1 MFQTASTIE
10 KIETRSDNTIKIT
23 IGTQEIMPEQA
34 TELFNLKQKLGFF
47 LFDDKPIK
55 PDDLNIPDFVPEIK
69 GDKTPSQRLRAVK
82 YVHFTKSGNKKEDF
96 DNWYKQQCEREIEMW
111 KERINEL

>member
-10 KIETRSDNTIKIT
+10 KIETRSDNTIKLT
-23 IGTQEIMPEQA
+23 IGTQEVSAEQA
-34 TELFNLKQKLGFF
+34 TELFTLKQKIGFF

-69 GDKTPSQRLRAVK
+69 GDKTPSQRLRAVL
-82 YVHFTKSGNKKEDF
+82 YVRWQQLGKQGSADDF
-96 DNWYKQQCEREIEMW
+96 YKQQVERFIEAV
-111 KERINEL
+111 KDKLE